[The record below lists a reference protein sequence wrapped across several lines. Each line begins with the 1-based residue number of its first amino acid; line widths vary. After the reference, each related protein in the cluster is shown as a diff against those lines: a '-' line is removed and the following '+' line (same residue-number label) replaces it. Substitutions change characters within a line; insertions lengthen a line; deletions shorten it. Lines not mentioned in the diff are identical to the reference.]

1 MKNKWRSA
9 ATSPEELSL
18 PDHHKSGL
26 TDAISIDFATIPDYV
41 RDELAAT
48 TLESVRSFLQQ
59 PGGRESLDARIAAKR
74 RRTAA
79 AN

>member
-9 ATSPEELSL
+9 ASPEELSL

-59 PGGRESLDARIAAKR
+59 PGRREMLDARKALKKLATATAAK
-74 RRTAA
+74 
-79 AN
+79 